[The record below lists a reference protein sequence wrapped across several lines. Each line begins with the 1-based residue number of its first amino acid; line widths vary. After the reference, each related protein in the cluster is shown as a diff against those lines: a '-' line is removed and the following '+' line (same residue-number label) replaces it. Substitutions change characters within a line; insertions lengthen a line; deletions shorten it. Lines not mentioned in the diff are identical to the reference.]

1 MTVKVRFAP
10 SPTGRLHVGNI
21 RAALVNWLYARKHGG
36 AFLLRLDDTDLE
48 RSTKV
53 FADGIEEDLAWLGL
67 DWDGRAFQ
75 SDRFD
80 RYAEAA
86 RELRDAGRL
95 YACYE
100 TAEELELKRKL
111 LRARGLPP
119 IYDREG
125 LKLTE
130 DERAEL
136 EAAGRRPHWRFKL
149 DLPAVIDWEDG
160 IRGPVSIDL
169 ANVSDP
175 ILVRHDGSYLYTLPS
190 VVDDIDFAITHV
202 IRGEDHVTNSGVQ
215 AQIFAALG
223 GVAPAFA
230 HFSLLTDVSGGG
242 LSKRLGA
249 LAVEALRDDGIEPM
263 AILSL
268 LARLGTSLP
277 VEPFTDLKPLVAS
290 FGLGQMGRAPAKF
303 DFHELE
309 VLNAKVLHGMAFDEV
324 RDRLPEGV
332 DAGLW
337 DAVKANLNRLS
348 DLADWVAIIEGPVEP
363 LIDTPEFTA
372 QAAALLPEGDYGE
385 ETWTAWTDAVKEATG
400 ARGKALF
407 KPLRLALTGRESG
420 PEMRVLLPLIG
431 RDRAKRRL
439 EGETC

>member
-36 AFLLRLDDTDLE
+36 SFLLRLDDTDLE

-53 FADGIEEDLAWLGL
+53 FADGIEEDLTWLGL
-67 DWDGRAFQ
+67 DWDERAFQ

-80 RYAEAA
+80 RYAGAA
-86 RELRDAGRL
+86 QTLRDAGRL

-100 TAEELELKRKL
+100 TTEELELKRKL

-125 LKLTE
+125 LNLTK
-130 DERAEL
+130 DERAKL
-136 EAAGRRPHWRFKL
+136 EAEGRQPHWRFKL
-149 DLPAVIDWEDG
+149 DLPAAIEWEDG

-190 VVDDIDFAITHV
+190 VVDDMDFAITHV
-202 IRGEDHVTNSGVQ
+202 IRGEDHVTNSAVQ

-223 GVAPAFA
+223 GAVPAFA

-242 LSKRLGA
+242 LSKRLGS
-249 LAVEALRDDGIEPM
+249 LAIEALREDGLEPM

-277 VEPFTDLKPLVAS
+277 VEPFTSLAPLAAS
-290 FGLGQMGRAPAKF
+290 FSLGQMGRAPAKF
-303 DFHELE
+303 DDHELE
-309 VLNAKVLHGMAFDEV
+309 VLNAKVLHSMAFDDV
-324 RDRLPEGV
+324 KGRLPESV
-332 DAGLW
+332 DWVLW
-337 DAVKANLNRLS
+337 DAVKANLDRFD
-348 DLADWVAIIEGPVEP
+348 DLDEWVAVIHGPV
-363 LIDTPEFTA
+363 TPAIEDAEFA
-372 QAAALLPEGDYGE
+372 EAAAELLPGGAYSD
-385 ETWTAWTDAVKEATG
+385 ETWKAWTEAVKQATG
-400 ARGKALF
+400 AKGKALF